1 METGSDLDT
10 PACKLSNSTGL
21 AAIVLESSASWLILD
36 VGPGVSRC
44 MLSAAGVDRRSL
56 ACHGRLNQAYRL
68 EACMLVRR
76 HHLDDP

>member
-44 MLSAAGVDRRSL
+44 MLSAAGVGSKIAGVPWSL
-56 ACHGRLNQAYRL
+56 KPG
-68 EACMLVRR
+68 V
-76 HHLDDP
+76 